1 MDTTIQGFYL
11 NIPKADV
18 KFFRQLAKKWD
29 GLCLL
34 KKVCWTGMSSLV
46 LKMLN
51 CLTMIF
57 YRS

>member
-18 KFFRQLAKKWD
+18 KFFQQLVKKWD

-34 KKVCWTGMSSLV
+34 KKVCWTV
-46 LKMLN
+46 
-51 CLTMIF
+51 
-57 YRS
+57 